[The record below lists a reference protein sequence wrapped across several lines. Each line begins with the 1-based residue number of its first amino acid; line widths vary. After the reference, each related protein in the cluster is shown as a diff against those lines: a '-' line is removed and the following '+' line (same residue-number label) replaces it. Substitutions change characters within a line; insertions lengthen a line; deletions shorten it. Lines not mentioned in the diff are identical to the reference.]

1 MANLQIKNVPD
12 HIHAELRRRAAL
24 EHLTIRDYVL
34 RLIERDQMQMA
45 GEEWLRLLH
54 ELEPVS
60 LEQSAADGIAEDR
73 AEREAHLDRVHEEY
87 LERVRAAEHSQAKR
101 SA

>member
-12 HIHAELRRRAAL
+12 HVHAELRRRAAL

-34 RLIERDQMQMA
+34 RLIERDQERMTAQ
-45 GEEWLRLLH
+45 EWLARLRSR
-54 ELEPVS
+54 EPVY

-87 LERVRAAEHSQAKR
+87 LERVDALNREQGRR

>member
-12 HIHAELRRRAAL
+12 GVHAELRRRAAL
-24 EHLTIRDYVL
+24 AHMSIRDYVL
-34 RLIERDQMQMA
+34 RLIERDQERMSAQ
-45 GEEWLRLLH
+45 EWLAQLRSRERVH
-54 ELEPVS
+54 
-60 LEQSAADGIAEDR
+60 LEQNPADGIAEDR

-87 LERVRAAEHSQAKR
+87 LERMAALQREQRKR